1 MGEHEFELSPGQLYF
16 IEPNESTSLVGH
28 VTDASV
34 ESSTEDNDISVPVAS
49 LVDIE
54 TAFDWFVKMTKDT
67 MLAITGMY
75 TAVLNCCPDRRVAH
89 LAVNGKTARIRKK
102 NFNRAIKIL
111 EDLDE
116 RH

>member
-1 MGEHEFELSPGQLYF
+1 MGENENKLESGQLY
-16 IEPNESTSLVGH
+16 IIGPDGSTSLVGH

-34 ESSTEDNDISVPVAS
+34 KSSTEDNDILVPVAS

-67 MLAITGMY
+67 MFAITGIHK
-75 TAVLNCCPDRRVAH
+75 VIIDCCPDRRVAH
-89 LAVNGKTARIRKK
+89 LAVHGKTARIRKK

-111 EDLDE
+111 EDLE
-116 RH
+116 